1 MRKLLFLFPLLST
14 LAQAEWK
21 KHVVTEAKG
30 MINSAVAADWN
41 ADGKIDVIASLDGK
55 VVLFTGPDWK
65 KRRLA
70 FMLYTARS
78 TYSDSTVFHITG
90 EC

>member
-30 MINSAVAADWN
+30 MINSAGAADWN

-55 VVLFTGPDWK
+55 VVLLRGQIGKPTPCMISARDFPAIS
-65 KRRLA
+65 RAALA
-70 FMLYTARS
+70 STAA
-78 TYSDSTVFHITG
+78 
-90 EC
+90 